1 MLRDTNNA
9 PSWWRRILGAE
20 LVPAYARVEPD
31 RRCPECSA
39 AYGPRDRYCP
49 RCHSATPEWR
59 YG

>member
-1 MLRDTNNA
+1 MFA
-9 PSWWRRILGAE
+9 AE

-49 RCHSATPEWR
+49 RCHAATPEWR